1 MDESIPN
8 SEDSDEGLTSEG
20 QFLSPEDSRIL
31 LADLE
36 DLDTRKL
43 ALGSLASEIWDEGSF
58 VSPGEAY
65 VPPAPNAAA
74 EARNTREDSPNS
86 GTSASGAPA
95 SELLSRIAKE
105 VQAIKAELG
114 ALRSS
119 RTAETPA
126 PSAVPQ
132 PAPAPL
138 QTSEREEP
146 AAGLP
151 PAVQDDI
158 KRLLT
163 YLDRLLESLPEDK
176 VDEFARSEYFDLYRK
191 VFEYFDLT

>member
-1 MDESIPN
+1 MDESTPF
-8 SEDSDEGLTSEG
+8 SEDAAEDLPSEG

-36 DLDTRKL
+36 TIDTKKL
-43 ALGSLASEIWDEGSF
+43 AHAGSNKENAAKGFATWDEGSF
-58 VSPGEAY
+58 ISPDDGLAPMPAGAAAGAQNSVES
-65 VPPAPNAAA
+65 PPAGIPV
-74 EARNTREDSPNS
+74 
-86 GTSASGAPA
+86 

-105 VQAIKAELG
+105 VQSIKAELG

-119 RTAETPA
+119 QTAETLAQGAAPRPA
-126 PSAVPQ
+126 PVQVP
-132 PAPAPL
+132 A
-138 QTSEREEP
+138 SEAP

-151 PAVQDDI
+151 PAVHEDV
-158 KRLLT
+158 KRLLA
-163 YLDRLLESLPEDK
+163 YLDRLLEALPEDK

>member
-1 MDESIPN
+1 
-8 SEDSDEGLTSEG
+8 L
-20 QFLSPEDSRIL
+20 
-31 LADLE
+31 
-36 DLDTRKL
+36 
-43 ALGSLASEIWDEGSF
+43 
-58 VSPGEAY
+58 
-65 VPPAPNAAA
+65 
-74 EARNTREDSPNS
+74 
-86 GTSASGAPA
+86 GAPA

-119 RTAETPA
+119 QIAATPT
-126 PSAVPQ
+126 PSVAPQ
-132 PAPAPL
+132 PVPAPL
-138 QTSEREEP
+138 QTSKHEEP

-151 PAVQDDI
+151 PAVQEDI